1 MENDFLGN
9 LEANEIRQKLR
20 NSFISVVPSLNKSKN
35 SKLSTFGFIM
45 DNLYQFECF
54 KEYRGWKYS
63 DKADEFN
70 KIKKTE
76 VPSFTLTSWV
86 NDGVSIKEAKQIKN
100 PFIIVDIDKDYL
112 CQTDSEEF
120 RKINS
125 FPFVVGSSVSFSGFG
140 YWSVVEFSEQI
151 KTQDEFKEMFRQ
163 LKEYYENEDIE
174 LDNSC
179 CNINRLRVISPYDFI
194 YNDYY
199 KQQFEVDQSKI
210 KKQKQRKIINDS
222 YELNDIECPYIEE
235 YIEGEMYKVRYRW
248 ANTLYNCFQEEGYD
262 LYRKILSKDQ
272 ASDEEL
278 DNIWKTASKG
288 DQSSY
293 KRYIELLK
301 VIGIIK

>member
-1 MENDFLGN
+1 M
-9 LEANEIRQKLR
+9 K
-20 NSFISVVPSLNKSKN
+20 
-35 SKLSTFGFIM
+35 
-45 DNLYQFECF
+45 
-54 KEYRGWKYS
+54 
-63 DKADEFN
+63 
-70 KIKKTE
+70 
-76 VPSFTLTSWV
+76 
-86 NDGVSIKEAKQIKN
+86 
-100 PFIIVDIDKDYL
+100 
-112 CQTDSEEF
+112 
-120 RKINS
+120 
-125 FPFVVGSSVSFSGFG
+125 
-140 YWSVVEFSEQI
+140 
-151 KTQDEFKEMFRQ
+151 
-163 LKEYYENEDIE
+163 
-174 LDNSC
+174 
-179 CNINRLRVISPYDFI
+179 
-194 YNDYY
+194 
-199 KQQFEVDQSKI
+199 QFEVDQSKI

>member
-9 LEANEIRQKLR
+9 LEANKVRQKL
-20 NSFISVVPSLNKSKN
+20 NNCNVSIVPSLSQSNKSY
-35 SKLSTFGFIM
+35 LQTFGCILQ
-45 DNLYQFECF
+45 NLYQFECF
-54 KEYRGWKYS
+54 KECRGWKYS

-70 KIKKTE
+70 NIKKTK

-174 LDNSC
+174 LDDSC

-222 YELNDIECPYIEE
+222 YELNDIDCPYIEE